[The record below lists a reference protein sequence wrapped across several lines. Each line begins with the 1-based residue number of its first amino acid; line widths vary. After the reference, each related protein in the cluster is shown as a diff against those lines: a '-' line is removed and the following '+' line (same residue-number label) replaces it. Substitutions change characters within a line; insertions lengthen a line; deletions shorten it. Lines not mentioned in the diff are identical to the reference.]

1 MTRLPKTK
9 TREAEERV
17 TGPIMR
23 SAPTAARAATL
34 FVLPYLLLALVWL
47 GSNPGGAAPD
57 EDAHLVKALGM
68 ARLDI
73 GTPLTGPAL
82 DSANLI
88 QVRNASISRVVEIP
102 ARLSPTGYAC
112 FQFRPDKTADC
123 QPRPDPGHPATGDVA
138 ETTTIGAYPPFAYVP
153 LGLAARAATTTTQ
166 AFVQGRLVVLAEA
179 VVLLWMACWHLVRWL
194 GRRALLGVAL
204 SLTPLAVFCMGI
216 LSTSGL
222 EIFGA
227 LGVGAA
233 VVVAVERPESLA
245 DRRTWCVVLVCGL
258 ALVLSRQLGVVTM
271 AALVLLLLACGGW
284 RPVWKQL
291 RAGSTPAL
299 GAVVALGLATA
310 AVAVW
315 ELAYDHPAL
324 LGPWVSGES
333 VRAFVGH
340 VPILIHE
347 SVGWFG
353 WLDTRMPAWSTWLWA
368 LVVGLA
374 VAAALLLGRRRERLV
389 IVVMIAVTLLVA
401 DVTYARVFYPIN
413 AGLQGRH
420 MLPLFSVV
428 PLLSGVV
435 LARRLSAPALRW
447 ALVGATAVFVPTQ
460 VASLYLNGKRY
471 AVGLHSGPLWFL
483 PDARWEPALGW
494 TPWLVL
500 AIVAGVALA
509 ASLLRL
515 ADGGALPEPDPP
527 SSAPAG
533 PGSPR

>member
-1 MTRLPKTK
+1 M
-9 TREAEERV
+9 
-17 TGPIMR
+17 TGPNTR

-57 EDAHLVKALGM
+57 EDAHLVKALGV

-73 GTPLTGPAL
+73 GTPFTGPVVHPE
-82 DSANLI
+82 DLI
-88 QVRNASISRVVEIP
+88 EVRNASISRVVEIP
-102 ARLSPTGYAC
+102 ARLSPAGYVC
-112 FQFRPDKTADC
+112 FPFQPDRTADC
-123 QPRPDPGHPATGDVA
+123 QPKPDPGHPMTGVVL
-138 ETTTIGAYPPFAYVP
+138 ETTTVGAYPPFAYLP
-153 LGLAARAATTTTQ
+153 LGLAARAATTPTQ
-166 AFVQGRLVVLAEA
+166 AFIQGRLVVLAEA
-179 VVLLWMACWHLVRWL
+179 AVLLWLACWHLVRWL
-194 GRRALLGVAL
+194 GRRALLGVTL
-204 SLTPLAVFCMGI
+204 TLTPVAVFCMGI
-216 LSTSGL
+216 LTTSGL

-227 LGVGAA
+227 LGVAAA
-233 VVVAVERPESLA
+233 VVVALERPESLA

-284 RPVWKQL
+284 RPVWELL
-291 RAGSTPAL
+291 RAGFAPAV
-299 GAVVALGLATA
+299 GVVVALGLAAA
-310 AVAVW
+310 AVAAW
-315 ELAYDHPAL
+315 ELVYDHPVL

-420 MLPLFSVV
+420 MLPLFAVL

-435 LARRLSAPALRW
+435 LARRLSASALRRV
-447 ALVGATAVFVPTQ
+447 LVGVTAVFVPSQ
-460 VASLYLNGKRY
+460 VAFLYLNGKRY
-471 AVGLHSGPLWFL
+471 AVGLDSGPLWFL

-494 TPWLVL
+494 TPWLAL
-500 AIVAGVALA
+500 ALVAGIALA

-515 ADGGALPEPDPP
+515 AYGDVPPDPDPP
-527 SSAPAG
+527 AYPVRGAG
-533 PGSPR
+533 SGQ